1 MFKDNSSCDHVTHQ
15 KEITFDELA
24 KGKTDIIFL
33 NGRHDKF
40 KPKIVKNKK
49 THQEEDAHYILKKC
63 EDGNYIFGNY
73 IGRFTFE
80 GQEYVINSRFGKGL
94 EAKLLETIDSAFF
107 SSYGSVAEVKGE
119 IPMDDVLYAS
129 FISRL
134 KLAKLS
140 GFPSVYKKI
149 PFRDYA
155 LHGSLD
161 VKNFIKK
168 DQPFTGKISSRKSS
182 RVPDE
187 VVARVLLK
195 AYDILVR
202 KNPKFALYDKE
213 IRNFLLA
220 NANGEMKS
228 VKDINVALNSKSVMN
243 ELYKDYKIA
252 LQIARVIILQDSR
265 YANENAVKNLNFGY
279 LLYAPNLFEL
289 YVKGLIE
296 EALKILREKHNLD
309 FMLLDQRSN
318 NDERYRVDYL
328 LKEKDDNNTK
338 ENGCT
343 IVIDAKYR
351 HFCNKNSPCNVTD
364 ISNLVQIG
372 KYIATYKAEMGIL
385 IYAQSSF
392 PNKAIFQ
399 DKKQEKEPVFLLS
412 IFNVSDD
419 KNTYEKKF
427 KWRIIDFKSNLV
439 NAIKKNFKEI
449 K

>member
-1 MFKDNSSCDHVTHQ
+1 MFEDNSCCKCAEHQ

-24 KGKTDIIFL
+24 KGKTDVIFL

-40 KPKIVKNKK
+40 KSKIKDDK
-49 THQEEDAHYILKKC
+49 DAHYILRKC
-63 EDGNYIFGNY
+63 EKGGFKFGNY

-80 GQEYVINSRFGKGL
+80 GQEYVINSRFGKEL
-94 EAKLLETIDSAFF
+94 EAELLKAIDSVFF
-107 SSYGSVAEVKGE
+107 SSGGSVAGASGD
-119 IPMDDVLYAS
+119 IPMDYVLYAS

-149 PFRDYA
+149 LFRDYA

-228 VKDINVALNSKSVMN
+228 IRDIDAALNSKSVMN

-252 LQIARVIILQDSR
+252 LQIARVIILQYSR
-265 YANENAVKNLNFGY
+265 YASESAVKNLNFGY

-289 YVKGLIE
+289 YVESLIKS
-296 EALKILREKHNLD
+296 ALDEFGGKFRLETQDKIPGSNLKPDFLIKDKSGKILAVL
-309 FMLLDQRSN
+309 
-318 NDERYRVDYL
+318 
-328 LKEKDDNNTK
+328 
-338 ENGCT
+338 
-343 IVIDAKYR
+343 DAKYR
-351 HFCNKNSPCNVTD
+351 HFYNSYLDETDYKNLLQIKQYVKEAG
-364 ISNLVQIG
+364 SN
-372 KYIATYKAEMGIL
+372 TGIL
-385 IYAQSSF
+385 IYAKSDVFNRSENIRHNSE
-392 PNKAIFQ
+392 NKIFILSVLTN
-399 DKKQEKEPVFLLS
+399 DNKTSADEFKKYL
-412 IFNVSDD
+412 
-419 KNTYEKKF
+419 KK
-427 KWRIIDFKSNLV
+427 ILET
-439 NAIKKNFKEI
+439 IK
-449 K
+449 

>member
-1 MFKDNSSCDHVTHQ
+1 MFEDNSCCKCAEHQ

-24 KGKTDIIFL
+24 KGKTDVIFL

-40 KPKIVKNKK
+40 KSKIKDDK
-49 THQEEDAHYILKKC
+49 DAHYILRKC
-63 EDGNYIFGNY
+63 EKGGFKFGNY

-80 GQEYVINSRFGKGL
+80 GQEYVINSRFGKEL
-94 EAKLLETIDSAFF
+94 EAELLKAIDSVFF
-107 SSYGSVAEVKGE
+107 SSGGSVAGASGD
-119 IPMDDVLYAS
+119 IPMDYVLYAS

-149 PFRDYA
+149 LFRDYA

-187 VVARVLLK
+187 VVAMVLLR

-202 KNPKFALYDKE
+202 KNTKFALYDKE

-228 VKDINVALNSKSVMN
+228 IRDIDAALNSKSVMN

-252 LQIARVIILQDSR
+252 LQIARVIILQYSR
-265 YANENAVKNLNFGY
+265 YASESAVKNLNFGY

-289 YVKGLIE
+289 YVESLIKS
-296 EALKILREKHNLD
+296 ALDEFGGKFRLETQDKIPGSNLKPDFLIKDKSGKILAVL
-309 FMLLDQRSN
+309 
-318 NDERYRVDYL
+318 
-328 LKEKDDNNTK
+328 
-338 ENGCT
+338 
-343 IVIDAKYR
+343 DAKYR
-351 HFCNKNSPCNVTD
+351 HFYNSYLDETDYKNLLQIKQYVKEAG
-364 ISNLVQIG
+364 SN
-372 KYIATYKAEMGIL
+372 TGIL
-385 IYAQSSF
+385 IYAKSDVFNRSENIRHNSE
-392 PNKAIFQ
+392 NKIFILSVLTN
-399 DKKQEKEPVFLLS
+399 DNKTSADEFKKYL
-412 IFNVSDD
+412 
-419 KNTYEKKF
+419 KK
-427 KWRIIDFKSNLV
+427 ILET
-439 NAIKKNFKEI
+439 IK
-449 K
+449 

>member
-1 MFKDNSSCDHVTHQ
+1 MFKDNSRCNEATHH

-24 KGKTDIIFL
+24 KGKTDVIFL

-40 KPKIVKNKK
+40 DPKIKDG
-49 THQEEDAHYILKKC
+49 QDAHYILRKY
-63 EDGNYIFGNY
+63 EDSNYVFGNY
-73 IGRFTFE
+73 IGHFTFE
-80 GQEYVINSRFGKGL
+80 GQEYVINSRFGKEL
-94 EAKLLETIDSAFF
+94 EVELLKTIDSAFF
-107 SSYGSVAEVKGE
+107 TSDGSVAEVNGE
-119 IPMDDVLYAS
+119 IPMNYVLYAL

-168 DQPFTGKISSRKSS
+168 DQPFAGKISSRKSS

-187 VVARVLLK
+187 VVARVLLR

-202 KNPKFALYDKE
+202 KNPKFGLYDKE
-213 IRNFLLA
+213 IKNFLLA

-243 ELYKDYKIA
+243 ELYRDYKIA

-265 YANENAVKNLNFGY
+265 YTSENAVKNLNFGY

-289 YVKGLIE
+289 YVERLIRSVLDEFSGKFRLETQYKIPGSNLKPDFAITDEKGE
-296 EALKILREKHNLD
+296 ILAVL
-309 FMLLDQRSN
+309 
-318 NDERYRVDYL
+318 
-328 LKEKDDNNTK
+328 
-338 ENGCT
+338 
-343 IVIDAKYR
+343 DAKYR
-351 HFCNKNSPCNVTD
+351 HFCNKNSPCNETD
-364 ISNLVQIG
+364 MSNLVQIG
-372 KYIATYKAEMGIL
+372 KYIAAYKAEMGIL

-392 PNKAIFQ
+392 PNKVIFQ

-412 IFNVSDD
+412 IFNASDN
-419 KNTYEKKF
+419 KNTYEKEF
-427 KWRIIDFKSNLV
+427 KRRIKDFKSNLA
-439 NAIKKNFKEI
+439 NAVKKNFKE
-449 K
+449 KK

>member
-40 KPKIVKNKK
+40 KPKIKDDK
-49 THQEEDAHYILKKC
+49 DAHYILKKC

-73 IGRFTFE
+73 IGRFAFE
-80 GQEYVINSRFGKGL
+80 GQEYVINSRFGKEL
-94 EAKLLETIDSAFF
+94 EAELLKTIDSAFF
-107 SSYGSVAEVKGE
+107 SPGGSVAGASGD
-119 IPMDDVLYAS
+119 IPMDYVLYIS

-195 AYDILVR
+195 AYNILVR
-202 KNPKFALYDKE
+202 KNSKFGLYDKE

-309 FMLLDQRSN
+309 FMLLYQWPND
-318 NDERYRVDYL
+318 DERYRVDYL
-328 LKEKDDNNTK
+328 LKDKK
-338 ENGCT
+338 GRT

-351 HFCNKNSPCNVTD
+351 YFCERCGYCNETD
-364 ISNLVQIG
+364 MSNLVQIG
-372 KYIATYKAEMGIL
+372 KYIAAYKAKMGIL
-385 IYAQSSF
+385 VYARNCSCHKVLSE
-392 PNKAIFQ
+392 N
-399 DKKQEKEPVFLLS
+399 KEPIYLINVLDCPSKKDFNES
-412 IFNVSDD
+412 IEAFKLGLANV
-419 KNTYEKKF
+419 
-427 KWRIIDFKSNLV
+427 
-439 NAIKKNFKEI
+439 IKKNFEEK

>member
-1 MFKDNSSCDHVTHQ
+1 MFEDNSCCKCAEHQ

-24 KGKTDIIFL
+24 KGKTDVIFL

-40 KPKIVKNKK
+40 KSKIKDDK
-49 THQEEDAHYILKKC
+49 DAHYILRKC
-63 EDGNYIFGNY
+63 EKGGFKFGNY

-80 GQEYVINSRFGKGL
+80 GQEYIINSRFGKEL
-94 EAKLLETIDSAFF
+94 EADLLKTIDSAFF
-107 SSYGSVAEVKGE
+107 SSGGSVAGTSGD
-119 IPMDDVLYAS
+119 IPMDYVLYAS

-149 PFRDYA
+149 LFRDYA

-187 VVARVLLK
+187 IVARVLLK

-228 VKDINVALNSKSVMN
+228 IRDIDAALNSKSVMN

-252 LQIARVIILQDSR
+252 LQIARVIILQYSR
-265 YANENAVKNLNFGY
+265 YASESAVKNLNFGY

-289 YVKGLIE
+289 YVESLIKS
-296 EALKILREKHNLD
+296 ALDEFGGKFRLETQDKIPGSNLKPDFLIKDKSGKILAVL
-309 FMLLDQRSN
+309 
-318 NDERYRVDYL
+318 
-328 LKEKDDNNTK
+328 
-338 ENGCT
+338 
-343 IVIDAKYR
+343 DAKYR
-351 HFCNKNSPCNVTD
+351 HFYNSYLDETDYKNLLQIKQYVKEAG
-364 ISNLVQIG
+364 SN
-372 KYIATYKAEMGIL
+372 TGIL
-385 IYAQSSF
+385 IYAKSDVFNRSENIRHNSE
-392 PNKAIFQ
+392 NKIFILSVLTN
-399 DKKQEKEPVFLLS
+399 DNKTSADEFKKYL
-412 IFNVSDD
+412 
-419 KNTYEKKF
+419 KK
-427 KWRIIDFKSNLV
+427 ILET
-439 NAIKKNFKEI
+439 IK
-449 K
+449 

>member
-1 MFKDNSSCDHVTHQ
+1 MFEDNSCCKCAEHQ

-24 KGKTDIIFL
+24 KGKTDVIFL

-40 KPKIVKNKK
+40 KSKIKDDK
-49 THQEEDAHYILKKC
+49 DAHYILRKC
-63 EDGNYIFGNY
+63 EKGGFKFGNY

-80 GQEYVINSRFGKGL
+80 GQEYVINSRFGKEL
-94 EAKLLETIDSAFF
+94 EAELLKAIDSVFF
-107 SSYGSVAEVKGE
+107 SSGGSVAGASGD
-119 IPMDDVLYAS
+119 IPMDYVLYAS

-149 PFRDYA
+149 LFRDYA

-228 VKDINVALNSKSVMN
+228 IRDIDAALNSKSVMN

-252 LQIARVIILQDSR
+252 LQIARVIILQYSR
-265 YANENAVKNLNFGY
+265 YASESAVKNLNFGY

-289 YVKGLIE
+289 YIESLIKS
-296 EALKILREKHNLD
+296 ALDEFGGKFRLETQDKIPGSNLKPDFLIKDKSGKILAVL
-309 FMLLDQRSN
+309 
-318 NDERYRVDYL
+318 
-328 LKEKDDNNTK
+328 
-338 ENGCT
+338 
-343 IVIDAKYR
+343 DAKYR
-351 HFCNKNSPCNVTD
+351 HFYNSYLDETDYKNLLQIKQYVKEAG
-364 ISNLVQIG
+364 SN
-372 KYIATYKAEMGIL
+372 TGIL
-385 IYAQSSF
+385 IYAKSDVFNRSENIRHNSE
-392 PNKAIFQ
+392 NKILILSVLTNDNKTSADEF
-399 DKKQEKEPVFLLS
+399 KKYL
-412 IFNVSDD
+412 
-419 KNTYEKKF
+419 KK
-427 KWRIIDFKSNLV
+427 ILET
-439 NAIKKNFKEI
+439 IK
-449 K
+449 

>member
-1 MFKDNSSCDHVTHQ
+1 MFEDNSCCKCAEHQ

-40 KPKIVKNKK
+40 KPKIKDDK
-49 THQEEDAHYILKKC
+49 DAHYILRKC
-63 EDGNYIFGNY
+63 KNGGFKFGNY

-80 GQEYVINSRFGKGL
+80 GQEYVINSRFGKEL
-94 EAKLLETIDSAFF
+94 EAELFKTIDSSFF
-107 SSYGSVAEVKGE
+107 NSGGSVAEINGE
-119 IPMDDVLYAS
+119 IPMNYVLYAS

-149 PFRDYA
+149 LFRNYA

-195 AYDILVR
+195 AYDILVGKNR
-202 KNPKFALYDKE
+202 KFTLYDKE
-213 IRNFLLA
+213 IRNFLLT

-228 VKDINVALNSKSVMN
+228 IRDIDAALNSKSLMN

-252 LQIARVIILQDSR
+252 LQIARIIILQDSR
-265 YANENAVKNLNFGY
+265 YASKNAVRNLNFGY

-289 YVKGLIE
+289 YVERLIRSVLGEFDGKFRLETQYKIPGSNLRPDFAIKDEKGE
-296 EALKILREKHNLD
+296 ILAVL
-309 FMLLDQRSN
+309 
-318 NDERYRVDYL
+318 
-328 LKEKDDNNTK
+328 
-338 ENGCT
+338 
-343 IVIDAKYR
+343 DAKYR
-351 HFCNKNSPCNVTD
+351 HFYNTFLCDTDCKN
-364 ISNLVQIG
+364 LMQIKRYMKKSG
-372 KYIATYKAEMGIL
+372 SSIGLL
-385 IYAQSSF
+385 IYAKSNVFNGSENIRHSSE
-392 PNKAIFQ
+392 NKIFI
-399 DKKQEKEPVFLLS
+399 LS
-412 IFNVSDD
+412 VLTNDNKTSAD
-419 KNTYEKKF
+419 KF
-427 KWRIIDFKSNLV
+427 KKYL
-439 NAIKKNFKEI
+439 KKILETIEEKR
-449 K
+449 

>member
-40 KPKIVKNKK
+40 DSKIKDGK
-49 THQEEDAHYILKKC
+49 DAHYILKKC
-63 EDGNYIFGNY
+63 KDDNYVFGNY
-73 IGRFTFE
+73 IGHFTFE
-80 GQEYVINSRFGKGL
+80 GQEYIINSRFGKQL
-94 EAKLLETIDSAFF
+94 EAELFKTIDSAFF
-107 SSYGSVAEVKGE
+107 TSSGSVAEVKGE
-119 IPMDDVLYAS
+119 IPMNYVLYAS

-149 PFRDYA
+149 LFRDYA

-187 VVARVLLK
+187 VVAMVLLK

-220 NANGEMKS
+220 NANSEMKS

-252 LQIARVIILQDSR
+252 LQIARIIILQDSR
-265 YANENAVKNLNFGY
+265 YANESAVKNLNFGY

-289 YVKGLIE
+289 YVERLIRSVLGEFGGKFRLETQYKIPCFDLRLDFAIKDEKG
-296 EALKILREKHNLD
+296 KILAVL
-309 FMLLDQRSN
+309 
-318 NDERYRVDYL
+318 
-328 LKEKDDNNTK
+328 
-338 ENGCT
+338 
-343 IVIDAKYR
+343 DAKYR
-351 HFCNKNSPCNVTD
+351 HFYNSYLDETDYKNLLQIKQYVKEAG
-364 ISNLVQIG
+364 SN
-372 KYIATYKAEMGIL
+372 TGIL
-385 IYAQSSF
+385 IYAKSDVFNGSENIKHNSE
-392 PNKAIFQ
+392 NKIFILSVLTN
-399 DKKQEKEPVFLLS
+399 DNKTSANEFKKYL
-412 IFNVSDD
+412 
-419 KNTYEKKF
+419 KK
-427 KWRIIDFKSNLV
+427 ILET
-439 NAIKKNFKEI
+439 IKIKEI
-449 K
+449 M

>member
-1 MFKDNSSCDHVTHQ
+1 MFEDNSSCDHVTHQ
-15 KEITFDELA
+15 KEITFDELT
-24 KGKTDIIFL
+24 KDKTDVIFL

-80 GQEYVINSRFGKGL
+80 GQEYVINSRFGKEL
-94 EAKLLETIDSAFF
+94 ETELLKTIDSAFF
-107 SSYGSVAEVKGE
+107 SSGGSVAGASGD
-119 IPMDDVLYAS
+119 IPMDYVLYAS

-168 DQPFTGKISSRKSS
+168 DQPFMGKISSRKSS

-202 KNPKFALYDKE
+202 KNPEFGLYDKE

-265 YANENAVKNLNFGY
+265 YTSENAVKNLNFGY

-289 YVKGLIE
+289 YVKGLIG

-309 FMLLDQRSN
+309 FMLLYQWPND
-318 NDERYRVDYL
+318 DERYRVDYL
-328 LKEKDDNNTK
+328 LKDKKDR
-338 ENGCT
+338 T

-351 HFCNKNSPCNVTD
+351 YFCERCGYCNETD
-364 ISNLVQIG
+364 MSNLVQIG
-372 KYIATYKAEMGIL
+372 KYIAAYKAKMGIL
-385 IYAQSSF
+385 VYARNCSCHKVLSE
-392 PNKAIFQ
+392 N
-399 DKKQEKEPVFLLS
+399 KEPIYLINVLDCPSKKDFNES
-412 IFNVSDD
+412 IEAFKLGLANV
-419 KNTYEKKF
+419 
-427 KWRIIDFKSNLV
+427 
-439 NAIKKNFKEI
+439 IKKNFEEK

>member
-1 MFKDNSSCDHVTHQ
+1 MFKDNSLCSQEDYK
-15 KEITFDELA
+15 KEITFDKLA
-24 KGKTDIIFL
+24 KGKTDVIFL

-40 KPKIVKNKK
+40 DPKKK
-49 THQEEDAHYILKKC
+49 DGQDAHYILRKC
-63 EDGNYIFGNY
+63 ENGGFKFGNY

-80 GQEYVINSRFGKGL
+80 GQEYVINSRFGKEL
-94 EAKLLETIDSAFF
+94 EAELFKTIDSSFF
-107 SSYGSVAEVKGE
+107 SSGGSVAEINGE
-119 IPMDDVLYAS
+119 IPMDYILYAS

-149 PFRDYA
+149 PFRDCA

-202 KNPKFALYDKE
+202 KNPEFALYDKE

-228 VKDINVALNSKSVMN
+228 IRDIDTALNSKSVMN

-252 LQIARVIILQDSR
+252 LQIARIIILQDSR
-265 YANENAVKNLNFGY
+265 YTNESAVKNLNFGY

-289 YVKGLIE
+289 YVERLIRSVLGEFGGKFSLETQYKIPGLDLRPDFAIKDE
-296 EALKILREKHNLD
+296 EGKILAVL
-309 FMLLDQRSN
+309 
-318 NDERYRVDYL
+318 
-328 LKEKDDNNTK
+328 
-338 ENGCT
+338 
-343 IVIDAKYR
+343 DAKYR
-351 HFCNKNSPCNVTD
+351 HFCNANLGETDCKNLLQ
-364 ISNLVQIG
+364 IKRYAKKAGSN
-372 KYIATYKAEMGIL
+372 TGIL
-385 IYAQSSF
+385 IYAKSGVFNGLGIIRHSSE
-392 PNKAIFQ
+392 NKIFI
-399 DKKQEKEPVFLLS
+399 LS
-412 IFNVSDD
+412 VLRNNNKIFAD
-419 KNTYEKKF
+419 KF
-427 KWRIIDFKSNLV
+427 KKYLKKILET
-439 NAIKKNFKEI
+439 IK
-449 K
+449 

>member
-1 MFKDNSSCDHVTHQ
+1 MFKDNSPCKYTEYQ

-24 KGKTDIIFL
+24 KGKTDVIFL

-80 GQEYVINSRFGKGL
+80 GQEYVINSRFGKEL
-94 EAKLLETIDSAFF
+94 EAELLKTIDSAFF
-107 SSYGSVAEVKGE
+107 SSGGSVAGASGD
-119 IPMDDVLYAS
+119 IPMDYVLYAS

-187 VVARVLLK
+187 VVARVLLR

-202 KNPKFALYDKE
+202 KKPEFGLYDKE

-265 YANENAVKNLNFGY
+265 YTSENAVKNLNFGY

-289 YVKGLIE
+289 YVERLIRSVLGEFGGKFRLETQYKIPGLDLRPDFAIKDE
-296 EALKILREKHNLD
+296 SGKILAVL
-309 FMLLDQRSN
+309 
-318 NDERYRVDYL
+318 
-328 LKEKDDNNTK
+328 
-338 ENGCT
+338 
-343 IVIDAKYR
+343 DAKYR
-351 HFCNKNSPCNVTD
+351 HFYNSYLGETDFKNLLQ
-364 ISNLVQIG
+364 IKQYAEKAGSN
-372 KYIATYKAEMGIL
+372 TGII
-385 IYAQSSF
+385 IYAKSNIVNSANSINSSWE
-392 PNKAIFQ
+392 NGIFILNILK
-399 DKKQEKEPVFLLS
+399 DG
-412 IFNVSDD
+412 D
-419 KNTYEKKF
+419 
-427 KWRIIDFKSNLV
+427 RIVTGDFKKYLKEILD
-439 NAIKKNFKEI
+439 AINQKEI

>member
-15 KEITFDELA
+15 KEITFDELT
-24 KGKTDIIFL
+24 KDKTDVIFL

-80 GQEYVINSRFGKGL
+80 GQEYVINSRFGKEL
-94 EAKLLETIDSAFF
+94 EAKLLKTIDSAFF
-107 SSYGSVAEVKGE
+107 SSGGSVAGASGD
-119 IPMDDVLYAS
+119 IPMDYVLYAS

-265 YANENAVKNLNFGY
+265 CANENAVKNLNFGY

-296 EALKILREKHNLD
+296 EVLGKFGGKFRLETQDKIPGSNLKPDFLIKDENGKILAVL
-309 FMLLDQRSN
+309 
-318 NDERYRVDYL
+318 
-328 LKEKDDNNTK
+328 
-338 ENGCT
+338 
-343 IVIDAKYR
+343 DAKYR
-351 HFCNKNSPCNVTD
+351 HFYNAYLGETDCKNLLQIKRYAKKAS
-364 ISNLVQIG
+364 SN
-372 KYIATYKAEMGIL
+372 TGIL
-385 IYAQSSF
+385 IYA
-392 PNKAIFQ
+392 
-399 DKKQEKEPVFLLS
+399 
-412 IFNVSDD
+412 
-419 KNTYEKKF
+419 
-427 KWRIIDFKSNLV
+427 KSNV
-439 NAIKKNFKEI
+439 INNVKCIKNKYKASSEYKKDIFILNVFRYGNLKNGVENFKECLKEILLKI
-449 K
+449 KKEEI

>member
-1 MFKDNSSCDHVTHQ
+1 MFEDNSCCKCAEHQ

-24 KGKTDIIFL
+24 KGKTDVIFL

-40 KPKIVKNKK
+40 KSKIKDDKDV
-49 THQEEDAHYILKKC
+49 HYILRKC
-63 EDGNYIFGNY
+63 EKGGFKFGNY

-80 GQEYVINSRFGKGL
+80 GQEYVINSRFGKEL
-94 EAKLLETIDSAFF
+94 EAELLKAIDSVFF
-107 SSYGSVAEVKGE
+107 SSGGSVAGASGD
-119 IPMDDVLYAS
+119 IPMDYVLYAS

-149 PFRDYA
+149 LFRDYA

-228 VKDINVALNSKSVMN
+228 IRDIDAALNSKSVMN

-252 LQIARVIILQDSR
+252 LQIARVIILQYSR
-265 YANENAVKNLNFGY
+265 YASESAVKNLNFGY

-289 YVKGLIE
+289 YVESLIKS
-296 EALKILREKHNLD
+296 ALDEFGGKFRLETQDKIPGSNLKPDFLIKDKSGKILAVL
-309 FMLLDQRSN
+309 
-318 NDERYRVDYL
+318 
-328 LKEKDDNNTK
+328 
-338 ENGCT
+338 
-343 IVIDAKYR
+343 DAKYR
-351 HFCNKNSPCNVTD
+351 HFYNSYLDETDYKNLLQIKQYVKEAG
-364 ISNLVQIG
+364 SN
-372 KYIATYKAEMGIL
+372 TGIL
-385 IYAQSSF
+385 IYAKSDVFNRSENIRHNSE
-392 PNKAIFQ
+392 NKIFILSVLTN
-399 DKKQEKEPVFLLS
+399 DNKTSADEFKKYL
-412 IFNVSDD
+412 
-419 KNTYEKKF
+419 KK
-427 KWRIIDFKSNLV
+427 ILET
-439 NAIKKNFKEI
+439 IK
-449 K
+449 

>member
-1 MFKDNSSCDHVTHQ
+1 MFKDNSPCKYTEYQ

-24 KGKTDIIFL
+24 KGKTDVIFL

-80 GQEYVINSRFGKGL
+80 GQEYVINSRFGKEL
-94 EAKLLETIDSAFF
+94 EAELLKTIDSAFF
-107 SSYGSVAEVKGE
+107 SSGGSVAGASGD
-119 IPMDDVLYAS
+119 IPMDYVLYAS

-187 VVARVLLK
+187 VVARVLLR

-202 KNPKFALYDKE
+202 KNPEFGLYDKE

-265 YANENAVKNLNFGY
+265 YTSENAVKNLNFGY

-289 YVKGLIE
+289 YVERLIRSVLGEFGGKFRLETQYKIPGLDLRPDFAIKDE
-296 EALKILREKHNLD
+296 SGKILAVL
-309 FMLLDQRSN
+309 
-318 NDERYRVDYL
+318 
-328 LKEKDDNNTK
+328 
-338 ENGCT
+338 
-343 IVIDAKYR
+343 DAKYR
-351 HFCNKNSPCNVTD
+351 HFYNSYLGETDFKNLLQ
-364 ISNLVQIG
+364 IKQYAEKAGSN
-372 KYIATYKAEMGIL
+372 TGII
-385 IYAQSSF
+385 IYAKSNIVNSANSINSSWE
-392 PNKAIFQ
+392 NGIFILNILK
-399 DKKQEKEPVFLLS
+399 DG
-412 IFNVSDD
+412 D
-419 KNTYEKKF
+419 
-427 KWRIIDFKSNLV
+427 RIVTGDFKKYLKEILD
-439 NAIKKNFKEI
+439 AINQKEI

>member
-1 MFKDNSSCDHVTHQ
+1 MFEDNGCCKYTEHQ

-24 KGKTDIIFL
+24 KGKTDVIFL

-40 KPKIVKNKK
+40 KSKIKDDK
-49 THQEEDAHYILKKC
+49 DAHYILRKC
-63 EDGNYIFGNY
+63 ENGGFKFGNY

-80 GQEYVINSRFGKGL
+80 GQEYVINSRFGKEL
-94 EAKLLETIDSAFF
+94 EAELFKTIDSSFF
-107 SSYGSVAEVKGE
+107 SSGGSVAEINGE
-119 IPMDDVLYAS
+119 IPMDYILYAS

-168 DQPFTGKISSRKSS
+168 DQPFTGKISSHKSS

-187 VVARVLLK
+187 VVAKVLLK

-228 VKDINVALNSKSVMN
+228 IRDIDTALNSKSVMN

-252 LQIARVIILQDSR
+252 LQIARIIIFQDSR
-265 YANENAVKNLNFGY
+265 YANKNTVKNLNFGY

-289 YVKGLIE
+289 YVERLIRSVLGEFGGKFSLETQYKIPGSNLRPDFAIKDEKGE
-296 EALKILREKHNLD
+296 ILAVL
-309 FMLLDQRSN
+309 
-318 NDERYRVDYL
+318 
-328 LKEKDDNNTK
+328 
-338 ENGCT
+338 
-343 IVIDAKYR
+343 DAKYR
-351 HFCNKNSPCNVTD
+351 HFCNANLGETDCKNLLQ
-364 ISNLVQIG
+364 IKRYAKKAGSN
-372 KYIATYKAEMGIL
+372 TGIL
-385 IYAQSSF
+385 IYAKSGVFNGLGIIRHSSE
-392 PNKAIFQ
+392 NKIFI
-399 DKKQEKEPVFLLS
+399 LS
-412 IFNVSDD
+412 VLRNDNKTSAD
-419 KNTYEKKF
+419 KF
-427 KWRIIDFKSNLV
+427 KKYLKKILET
-439 NAIKKNFKEI
+439 IKEKR
-449 K
+449 

>member
-1 MFKDNSSCDHVTHQ
+1 MFKDNSLCSQEDYK
-15 KEITFDELA
+15 KEITFDKLA

-33 NGRHDKF
+33 YGRHDKF

-63 EDGNYIFGNY
+63 EDGNYI
-73 IGRFTFE
+73 GRFTFE
-80 GQEYVINSRFGKGL
+80 GQEYVITSCFGKEL
-94 EAKLLETIDSAFF
+94 EAELLKTIDSAFF
-107 SSYGSVAEVKGE
+107 SSGGSVAGASGD
-119 IPMDDVLYAS
+119 IPMDYVLYAS

-187 VVARVLLK
+187 VVARVLLR

-243 ELYKDYKIA
+243 ELCKDYKIA
-252 LQIARVIILQDSR
+252 LQIARIIILQDSR
-265 YANENAVKNLNFGY
+265 YTSKNAVKNLKFGY

-289 YVKGLIE
+289 YIERLIRSVLGEFGGKFRLETQYKIPGLDLRPDFAIKDE
-296 EALKILREKHNLD
+296 EGKILAVL
-309 FMLLDQRSN
+309 
-318 NDERYRVDYL
+318 
-328 LKEKDDNNTK
+328 
-338 ENGCT
+338 
-343 IVIDAKYR
+343 DAKYR
-351 HFCNKNSPCNVTD
+351 HFYNAYLGETDCKNLLQIKQYVEKAG
-364 ISNLVQIG
+364 SN
-372 KYIATYKAEMGIL
+372 TGIL
-385 IYAQSSF
+385 IYA
-392 PNKAIFQ
+392 
-399 DKKQEKEPVFLLS
+399 
-412 IFNVSDD
+412 
-419 KNTYEKKF
+419 
-427 KWRIIDFKSNLV
+427 KSNVFNGPENIRHSTENKIFILSV
-439 NAIKKNFKEI
+439 LRNDNKTFADEFKKYLKKILETIKKRDKV
-449 K
+449 KTL

>member
-15 KEITFDELA
+15 KEITFDELT
-24 KGKTDIIFL
+24 KDKTDVIFL

-80 GQEYVINSRFGKGL
+80 GQEYIINSRFGKGL

-107 SSYGSVAEVKGE
+107 SSDGSVAEVKGE
-119 IPMDDVLYAS
+119 ILMDDVLYAS

-202 KNPKFALYDKE
+202 KKPKFGLYDKE

-309 FMLLDQRSN
+309 FMLLYQWPND
-318 NDERYRVDYL
+318 DERYRVDYL
-328 LKEKDDNNTK
+328 LKDKKDR
-338 ENGCT
+338 T

-351 HFCNKNSPCNVTD
+351 YFCERCGYCNETD
-364 ISNLVQIG
+364 MSNLVQIG
-372 KYIATYKAEMGIL
+372 KYIAAYKAKMGIL
-385 IYAQSSF
+385 VYARNCSCHKVLSE
-392 PNKAIFQ
+392 N
-399 DKKQEKEPVFLLS
+399 KEPIYLINVLDCPSKKDFNES
-412 IFNVSDD
+412 IEAFKLGLANV
-419 KNTYEKKF
+419 
-427 KWRIIDFKSNLV
+427 
-439 NAIKKNFKEI
+439 IKKNFEEK

>member
-1 MFKDNSSCDHVTHQ
+1 MFKDNSCCECAEHQ

-24 KGKTDIIFL
+24 KGKTDVIFL

-40 KPKIVKNKK
+40 KSKIKDDK
-49 THQEEDAHYILKKC
+49 DAHYILRKC
-63 EDGNYIFGNY
+63 ENGGFKFGNY

-80 GQEYVINSRFGKGL
+80 GQEYIINSRFGKEL
-94 EAKLLETIDSAFF
+94 EAELFKTIDSSFF
-107 SSYGSVAEVKGE
+107 SSGGSVAEINGE
-119 IPMDDVLYAS
+119 IPMDHIIYAS

-155 LHGSLD
+155 MHGSLD

-202 KNPKFALYDKE
+202 KNTKFALYDKE

-228 VKDINVALNSKSVMN
+228 IRDIDTALNSKSVMN

-252 LQIARVIILQDSR
+252 LQIARIIILQDSR
-265 YANENAVKNLNFGY
+265 YTSKNAVKNLKFGY

-289 YVKGLIE
+289 YIERLIRSVLGEFGGKFSLETQYKIPGSNLRPDFAIKDEKGE
-296 EALKILREKHNLD
+296 ILAVL
-309 FMLLDQRSN
+309 
-318 NDERYRVDYL
+318 
-328 LKEKDDNNTK
+328 
-338 ENGCT
+338 
-343 IVIDAKYR
+343 DAKYR
-351 HFCNKNSPCNVTD
+351 HFCNANLGETDCKNLLQ
-364 ISNLVQIG
+364 IKRYAKKAGSN
-372 KYIATYKAEMGIL
+372 TGIL
-385 IYAQSSF
+385 IYAKSGVFNGLGIIRHSSE
-392 PNKAIFQ
+392 NKIF
-399 DKKQEKEPVFLLS
+399 
-412 IFNVSDD
+412 IFSVLRNDNKIFAD
-419 KNTYEKKF
+419 KF
-427 KWRIIDFKSNLV
+427 KKYLKKILET
-439 NAIKKNFKEI
+439 IK
-449 K
+449 

>member
-1 MFKDNSSCDHVTHQ
+1 MFEDNSCCKCAEHQ

-24 KGKTDIIFL
+24 KGKTDVIFL

-40 KPKIVKNKK
+40 KSKIKDDK
-49 THQEEDAHYILKKC
+49 DAHYILRKC
-63 EDGNYIFGNY
+63 EKGGFKFGNY

-80 GQEYVINSRFGKGL
+80 GQEYVINSRFGKEL
-94 EAKLLETIDSAFF
+94 EAELLKAIDSVFF
-107 SSYGSVAEVKGE
+107 NSGGSVAGASGD
-119 IPMDDVLYAS
+119 IPMDYVLYAS

-149 PFRDYA
+149 LFRDYA

-228 VKDINVALNSKSVMN
+228 IRDIDAALNSKSVMN

-252 LQIARVIILQDSR
+252 LQIARVIILQYSR
-265 YANENAVKNLNFGY
+265 YASESAVKNLNFGY

-289 YVKGLIE
+289 YVESLIKS
-296 EALKILREKHNLD
+296 ALDEFGGKFRLETQDKIPGSNLKPDFLIKDKSGKILAVL
-309 FMLLDQRSN
+309 
-318 NDERYRVDYL
+318 
-328 LKEKDDNNTK
+328 
-338 ENGCT
+338 
-343 IVIDAKYR
+343 DAKYR
-351 HFCNKNSPCNVTD
+351 HFYNSYLDETDYKNLLQIKQYVKEAG
-364 ISNLVQIG
+364 SN
-372 KYIATYKAEMGIL
+372 TGIL
-385 IYAQSSF
+385 IYAKSDVFNRSENIRHNSE
-392 PNKAIFQ
+392 NKIFILSVLTN
-399 DKKQEKEPVFLLS
+399 DNKTSADEFKKYL
-412 IFNVSDD
+412 
-419 KNTYEKKF
+419 KK
-427 KWRIIDFKSNLV
+427 ILET
-439 NAIKKNFKEI
+439 IK
-449 K
+449 

>member
-1 MFKDNSSCDHVTHQ
+1 MFEDNSCCKCAEHQ

-24 KGKTDIIFL
+24 KGKTDVIFL

-40 KPKIVKNKK
+40 KSKIKDDK
-49 THQEEDAHYILKKC
+49 DAHYILRKC
-63 EDGNYIFGNY
+63 EKGGFKFGNY

-80 GQEYVINSRFGKGL
+80 GQEYVINSRFGKEL
-94 EAKLLETIDSAFF
+94 EAELLKAIDSVFF
-107 SSYGSVAEVKGE
+107 SSGGSVAGASGD
-119 IPMDDVLYAS
+119 IPMDYVLYAS

-149 PFRDYA
+149 LFRDYA

-228 VKDINVALNSKSVMN
+228 IRDIDAALNSKSVMN

-265 YANENAVKNLNFGY
+265 YASENAVKNLNFGY

-289 YVKGLIE
+289 YVESLIKS
-296 EALKILREKHNLD
+296 ALDEFGGKFRLETQDKIPGSNLKPDFLIKDKSGKILAVL
-309 FMLLDQRSN
+309 
-318 NDERYRVDYL
+318 
-328 LKEKDDNNTK
+328 
-338 ENGCT
+338 
-343 IVIDAKYR
+343 DAKYR
-351 HFCNKNSPCNVTD
+351 HFYNSYLDETDYKNLLQIKQYVKEAG
-364 ISNLVQIG
+364 SN
-372 KYIATYKAEMGIL
+372 TGIL
-385 IYAQSSF
+385 IYAKSDVFNRSENIRHNSE
-392 PNKAIFQ
+392 NKIFILSVLTN
-399 DKKQEKEPVFLLS
+399 DNKTSADEFKKYL
-412 IFNVSDD
+412 
-419 KNTYEKKF
+419 KK
-427 KWRIIDFKSNLV
+427 ILET
-439 NAIKKNFKEI
+439 IK
-449 K
+449 

>member
-1 MFKDNSSCDHVTHQ
+1 MFKDNSRCNEATHH

-24 KGKTDIIFL
+24 KGKTDVIFL

-40 KPKIVKNKK
+40 DPKIKDG
-49 THQEEDAHYILKKC
+49 QDAHYILRKY
-63 EDGNYIFGNY
+63 EDSNYVFGNY
-73 IGRFTFE
+73 IGHFTFE
-80 GQEYVINSRFGKGL
+80 GQEYVINSRFGKEL
-94 EAKLLETIDSAFF
+94 EVELLKTIDSAFF
-107 SSYGSVAEVKGE
+107 TSDGSVAEVNGE
-119 IPMDDVLYAS
+119 IPMNYVLYAL

-168 DQPFTGKISSRKSS
+168 DQPFAGKISSRKSS

-187 VVARVLLK
+187 VVARVLLR

-202 KNPKFALYDKE
+202 KNPKFGLYDKE
-213 IRNFLLA
+213 IKNFLLA

-265 YANENAVKNLNFGY
+265 YISENAVKNLNFGY

-289 YVKGLIE
+289 YVERLIRSVLQDE
-296 EALKILREKHNLD
+296 FGGKFILETQDKIPGSNLKPDFLIKDKSGKILAVL
-309 FMLLDQRSN
+309 
-318 NDERYRVDYL
+318 
-328 LKEKDDNNTK
+328 
-338 ENGCT
+338 
-343 IVIDAKYR
+343 DAKYR
-351 HFCNKNSPCNVTD
+351 HFYNAYLGETDCKNLLQ
-364 ISNLVQIG
+364 IKRYAKKAGSN
-372 KYIATYKAEMGIL
+372 TGIL
-385 IYAQSSF
+385 IYA
-392 PNKAIFQ
+392 
-399 DKKQEKEPVFLLS
+399 
-412 IFNVSDD
+412 
-419 KNTYEKKF
+419 
-427 KWRIIDFKSNLV
+427 KSNV
-439 NAIKKNFKEI
+439 INNVKCIKNKYKASSEYKKDIFILNVFRYGNLKNGVENFKECLKEILLKI
-449 K
+449 KKGEI

>member
-15 KEITFDELA
+15 KEITFDELT
-24 KGKTDIIFL
+24 KDKTDVIFL

-80 GQEYVINSRFGKGL
+80 GQEYVINSRFGKEL
-94 EAKLLETIDSAFF
+94 EAKLLKTIDSAFF
-107 SSYGSVAEVKGE
+107 SSGGSVAGASGD
-119 IPMDDVLYAS
+119 IPMDYVLYAS

-140 GFPSVYKKI
+140 GFPSVYKKS
-149 PFRDYA
+149 PFRGYA

-168 DQPFTGKISSRKSS
+168 DQPFTGKISSCKSS

-265 YANENAVKNLNFGY
+265 CANENAVKNLNFGY

-296 EALKILREKHNLD
+296 EVLGKFGGKFRLETQDKIPGSNLKPDFLIKDENGKILAVL
-309 FMLLDQRSN
+309 
-318 NDERYRVDYL
+318 
-328 LKEKDDNNTK
+328 
-338 ENGCT
+338 
-343 IVIDAKYR
+343 DAKYR
-351 HFCNKNSPCNVTD
+351 HFYNAYLGETDCKNLLQIKRYAKKAS
-364 ISNLVQIG
+364 SN
-372 KYIATYKAEMGIL
+372 TGIL
-385 IYAQSSF
+385 IYA
-392 PNKAIFQ
+392 
-399 DKKQEKEPVFLLS
+399 
-412 IFNVSDD
+412 
-419 KNTYEKKF
+419 
-427 KWRIIDFKSNLV
+427 KSNV
-439 NAIKKNFKEI
+439 INNVKCIKNKYKASSEYKKDIFILNVFRYGNLKNGVENFKECLKEILLKI
-449 K
+449 KKEEI

>member
-1 MFKDNSSCDHVTHQ
+1 MENVFNDNRICDSRDHK
-15 KEITFDELA
+15 KEITFNDLA
-24 KGKTDIIFL
+24 QGKTGIVFL

-40 KPKIVKNKK
+40 KPKIKDDK
-49 THQEEDAHYILKKC
+49 DAHYILKECK
-63 EDGNYIFGNY
+63 DDNYIFGNY

-80 GQEYVINSRFGKGL
+80 WQEYVINSRFGKEL
-94 EAKLLETIDSAFF
+94 EAELLKTIDSAFF
-107 SSYGSVAEVKGE
+107 SSDGSVAEVNGD

-140 GFPSVYKKI
+140 GFPSIYKKI

-155 LHGSLD
+155 VHGSLD

-202 KNPKFALYDKE
+202 KNPKFGLYDKE

-252 LQIARVIILQDSR
+252 LQIAKVIILQDSR

-289 YVKGLIE
+289 YVERLIRSVLGEFGGKFRLETQDKIPGSNLKPDFLIKDEKG
-296 EALKILREKHNLD
+296 KILAVL
-309 FMLLDQRSN
+309 
-318 NDERYRVDYL
+318 
-328 LKEKDDNNTK
+328 
-338 ENGCT
+338 
-343 IVIDAKYR
+343 DAKYR
-351 HFCNKNSPCNVTD
+351 HFYNANLGETDFKNLLQIKQYVEKAG
-364 ISNLVQIG
+364 SN
-372 KYIATYKAEMGIL
+372 TGIL
-385 IYAQSSF
+385 IYAKSDVFNGLGNIRHS
-392 PNKAIFQ
+392 PENKIFILNVLKN
-399 DKKQEKEPVFLLS
+399 DNKTSADEFKKYL
-412 IFNVSDD
+412 
-419 KNTYEKKF
+419 KK
-427 KWRIIDFKSNLV
+427 ILET
-439 NAIKKNFKEI
+439 IK
-449 K
+449 